1 VVGSTSPST
10 PTLTPFRKILFIGE
24 SGRGKTTA
32 ARQLLAGSRLS
43 VAVVNDGTAGDPPE
57 GYRRV
62 DWKEVLRVRGCNVLA
77 EDLIAVKKP
86 QLEVLQRLLNFNA
99 HHHELPNV
107 ILISHGATSNG
118 IFPIFK
124 HLTHICFMTVG
135 TVPKTVETV
144 LGEILPKE
152 ARDEKVAAFETDP
165 RNDAHGYW
173 VYDVETRAFEP
184 KPGSLA
190 AAAAGGYPPP
200 AAAGTSGG
208 RESLLAPYRK
218 TAQTYLNLFSENPRR
233 ALAIFDFLM
242 TKTPLQPLAVADL
255 NFTLRDAK
263 SGRVVSVSLL
273 DYIHTLTTQTT
284 PTKDILDLHS
294 YLRRHVT
301 LPRCFIANHHRKF
314 SLP

>member
-1 VVGSTSPST
+1 
-10 PTLTPFRKILFIGE
+10 
-24 SGRGKTTA
+24 
-32 ARQLLAGSRLS
+32 LLAGNRLP
-43 VAVVNDGTAGDPPE
+43 VAVVNDGTTKDLPE

-62 DWKEVLRVRGCNVLA
+62 DWKEVVTVRDCNVLA

-99 HHHELPNV
+99 HHHDLANV

-118 IFPIFK
+118 IFPLFK
-124 HLTHICFMTVG
+124 HLTHICFMTDG

-144 LGEILPKE
+144 LGEILPRE
-152 ARDEKVAAFETDP
+152 ARDEKVAAFEADP
-165 RNDAHGYW
+165 GSVAHGYW
-173 VYDVETRAFEP
+173 VYDVGTRKFEP

-190 AAAAGGYPPP
+190 APGSVPAAGLPT
-200 AAAGTSGG
+200 ATSGGG

-218 TAQTYLNLFSENPRR
+218 TAETYLNLFSENPKR

-284 PTKDILDLHS
+284 PTKDILDLHA

-314 SLP
+314 SVA